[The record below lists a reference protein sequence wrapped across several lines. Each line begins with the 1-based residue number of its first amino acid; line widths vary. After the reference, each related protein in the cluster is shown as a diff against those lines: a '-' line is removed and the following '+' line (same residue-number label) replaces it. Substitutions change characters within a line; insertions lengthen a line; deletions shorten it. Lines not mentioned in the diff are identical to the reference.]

1 MPMSRKPHRT
11 SPSSSAATRRR
22 ARSSRFQTPSQR
34 AARQAT
40 RVRPSVA
47 QGAITPDN
55 RGIKLPL
62 GSNEVM
68 LTRRHF
74 LFGAL
79 GIGALAAVA
88 TGITLARSGDDNQS
102 EGGITVPEHSVF
114 DLDDCSEV
122 NADDCFTLIGEWEL
136 PFGTLLWTNSDTIA
150 ACLEPT
156 EQASPL
162 TKVALLQLQS
172 GNYTTVLEQAV
183 GAADGYEIY
192 DVRASEKGVV
202 WTEANIMQGT
212 WRIMCAALGSDLALS
227 EAHILEEGDKLQ
239 ETPTIGAVGNNAY
252 WQVMPSVSNENSRTE
267 PSYLKR
273 AGFSEGGAQVL
284 HEATGR
290 MSCPLYA
297 SNAGVTIAAR
307 NPESHSTF
315 DLMYFDD
322 ASGKPTDVLTLP
334 SGMAPNA
341 LGFGPNG
348 ISFCFESIYDYGD
361 GISNLGT
368 YTPAQTHQ
376 PGASYDSLLWFRF
389 GRTPQASPC
398 WCADRWLM
406 VKSTTAVCGIDLEQ
420 RQYCSLD
427 VQSGCA
433 DWGDYL
439 ATSGAGNTVA
449 SIMQIDQVNAKGETE
464 HKAVV
469 RVWQAYDGPVRVDED
484 NDGYDDSTGELI
496 EASTE
501 TNGA

>member
-1 MPMSRKPHRT
+1 
-11 SPSSSAATRRR
+11 
-22 ARSSRFQTPSQR
+22 
-34 AARQAT
+34 
-40 RVRPSVA
+40 
-47 QGAITPDN
+47 
-55 RGIKLPL
+55 
-62 GSNEVM
+62 M

-79 GIGALAAVA
+79 GVGALAAVA
-88 TGITLARSGDDNQS
+88 AGITLTHGGGDDRS

-114 DLDDCSEV
+114 DLDNCSE
-122 NADDCFTLIGEWEL
+122 ADANDCFTLIGEWEL
-136 PFGTLLWTNSDTIA
+136 PFGTLIWTNNDAIA

-162 TKVALLQLQS
+162 TKVSLLQLQS

-202 WTEANIMQGT
+202 WTEANIMQGA
-212 WRIMCAALGSDLALS
+212 WRIVCAALSSNLALS
-227 EAHILEEGDKLQ
+227 EPRVLEEGDGLL
-239 ETPTIGAVGNNAY
+239 ETPTIGAVGDNAY

-273 AGFSEGGAQVL
+273 AGFSGGDAQVL
-284 HEATGR
+284 HEAMGR

-297 SNAGVTIAAR
+297 SNAGVAIAAR
-307 NPESHSTF
+307 NPESRSTF

-322 ASGKPTDVLTLP
+322 ASGKPVDTLTLP

-348 ISFCFESIYDYGD
+348 LSFCFESIYDYGD

-368 YTPAQTHQ
+368 YTPAQAHQ
-376 PGASYDSLLWFRF
+376 PGASYDGLRWFRF

-398 WCADRWLM
+398 WCTDRWLM

-449 SIMQIDQVNAKGETE
+449 SIMQIDQVNAKGKTE

-469 RVWQAYDGPVRVDED
+469 RVWQAYDGPAHIDED
-484 NDGYDDSTGELI
+484 NDGYDDNTGELI
-496 EASTE
+496 EASAQTA
-501 TNGA
+501 GV